1 MLKFIQGLYQG
12 LLLGFVNVLF
22 QLGLSLDSFKNSF
35 VGDFA
40 TLALNPLLQLLE
52 TRPSVSLRVAIC
64 YNFKKDNYAKD
75 NYAKDNYATAINA
88 KDNYATA
95 INAKDNYATLKTEL
109 KIIPYYNSLL

>member
-1 MLKFIQGLYQG
+1 M
-12 LLLGFVNVLF
+12 
-22 QLGLSLDSFKNSF
+22 
-35 VGDFA
+35 GDFA

-75 NYAKDNYATAINA
+75 NYAKDNYAKDNYAKDNYAKDNYATAINA
-88 KDNYATA
+88 KDNYATAINATA